1 MRVAEA
7 FQITGRG
14 LVVAVEEVT
23 ELPVGKKLSARIT
36 TPDGTSIDA
45 EAFKEWLLRRTPELL
60 EKEAYLLVGL
70 VKDDV
75 PVGSEIHLEIAPAVT
90 AASRNDEKSSLAPPH
105 DRARRLRLSPADRR
119 SRDRLRARVRA

>member
-75 PVGSEIHLEIAPAVT
+75 PVGSEIHLEIAQQ
-90 AASRNDEKSSLAPPH
+90 
-105 DRARRLRLSPADRR
+105 
-119 SRDRLRARVRA
+119 